1 MQGRTNLFTAVVLGL
16 ALALGLVGLLGGTPA
31 VRAASYT
38 VTRFDDP
45 MPDGCSPTDCS
56 LREAVIAANAS
67 PNADTI
73 ILPAGTYVLTLGGF
87 DAAAAVGDL
96 DITGPVT
103 LIGQGPEQTIID
115 ASAINDRVIEAHPGA
130 DVTISGMSIING
142 SVSTTNGGGVACYQ
156 AALTLEN
163 AVVRLNSAG
172 SRDGGGLYARECT
185 VTLSATQVVSNVANN
200 GGGIYGRESTL
211 ALAHSTVAHNDA
223 ARSGGGIY
231 GRESTLA
238 LAHSTVAHND
248 AARPG
253 GGVYGL
259 GTAASLSYS
268 TLFGNTARAGGGLFI
283 WGTGAS
289 VTVANSLVAENE
301 ADRGGGGLVVSD
313 DALWLTIENSTFS
326 GNRANGYGGGVS
338 TRVPTTI
345 THATITNNWAGT
357 EGDDLSGVGGLFAYQ
372 SGALV
377 RLEHTILAGNVDR
390 KNATDRDCR
399 RWGAATVTSQGY
411 NLVEAVGNCT
421 FTSAGDISGQDP
433 LLGPL
438 QDNGGA
444 TWTHALLDGS
454 PARDAGDPN
463 FAPPPLY
470 DQRGPTFPRLAHGRV
485 DIGAFEVR
493 PQVYLPLV
501 VRNR

>member
-96 DITGPVT
+96 DINGSLT

-115 ASAINDRVIEAHPGA
+115 ASAINDRVIEVHPGA
-130 DVTISGMSIING
+130 DVTISGLSIING
-142 SVSTTNGGGVACYQ
+142 SVSTTDGGGVACHQ

-185 VTLSATQVVSNVANN
+185 VTLSATQVVSNVANR

-211 ALAHSTVAHNDA
+211 ALAHSTVAHNNA
-223 ARSGGGIY
+223 ARSGGG
-231 GRESTLA
+231 
-238 LAHSTVAHND
+238 VN
-248 AARPG
+248 
-253 GGVYGL
+253 GL

-268 TLFGNTARAGGGLFI
+268 TLSGNTARSGGGGLFI

-301 ADRGGGGLVVSD
+301 VDLGGGGLMVAD
-313 DALWLTIENSTFS
+313 DALWLTIENSTVS
-326 GNRANGYGGGVS
+326 GNRTNGYGGGVS

-357 EGDDLSGVGGLFAYQ
+357 EGDDRSGVGGLFAYQ

-390 KNATDRDCR
+390 NNATDRDCR
-399 RWGAATVTSQGY
+399 RWGAASVTSQGY

-421 FTSAGDISGQDP
+421 FSSAGDISGQDP

-454 PARDAGDPN
+454 PARDAGAPN